1 MQQYHIN
8 LNENDSA
15 DYCILPGDPERC
27 EKIAKYLSDPYFI
40 TSNREF
46 TTWAG
51 FLNGEKILI
60 TSTGIGGSSAAIAL
74 EELSAIGVKNFI
86 RVGTCGG
93 INLNVKSSDVII
105 PTAAIRQNGIT
116 NEYAPIEYPATA
128 NFEIVKALIDSA
140 EILKEHW
147 HAGVIQSK
155 DSFYGQHDPNRM
167 PAYYDLKNKWEA
179 WKRLGVLGSEM
190 ECAALFIVA
199 DSLCVK
205 CGAVLN
211 VIWNQERKLKGFDEP
226 DDFST
231 DRGIKIA
238 VKAISILM
246 RNDKNINSLK
256 TENNINCLFCT
267 RSGAS
272 AKGYFNFDS
281 KNFTVLKG
289 SKIAERIRPNFKT
302 RIGNYKLRQKLERNG
317 TILNLIFQTDFIF
330 DSPSMAASIILGS
343 SANGWDEWKNED
355 GITLKE
361 LQKK

>member
-1 MQQYHIN
+1 
-8 LNENDSA
+8 
-15 DYCILPGDPERC
+15 
-27 EKIAKYLSDPYFI
+27 
-40 TSNREF
+40 
-46 TTWAG
+46 
-51 FLNGEKILI
+51 
-60 TSTGIGGSSAAIAL
+60 
-74 EELSAIGVKNFI
+74 
-86 RVGTCGG
+86 
-93 INLNVKSSDVII
+93 
-105 PTAAIRQNGIT
+105 
-116 NEYAPIEYPATA
+116 
-128 NFEIVKALIDSA
+128 
-140 EILKEHW
+140 
-147 HAGVIQSK
+147 
-155 DSFYGQHDPNRM
+155 M